1 MAIIEAQ
8 TATDLRN
15 IDKRG
20 KCTESEWCI
29 KSVELLIRWNRE
41 ACICLN
47 GVAGDQGCEMP
58 PAFDHNRVCLF
69 GAASERF
76 EKAAQQLARWKDSVK
91 TKHIGRCVF
100 KVRV

>member
-1 MAIIEAQ
+1 
-8 TATDLRN
+8 
-15 IDKRG
+15 
-20 KCTESEWCI
+20 
-29 KSVELLIRWNRE
+29 
-41 ACICLN
+41 
-47 GVAGDQGCEMP
+47 MP
-58 PAFDHNRVCLF
+58 PAFDHNRVRLF